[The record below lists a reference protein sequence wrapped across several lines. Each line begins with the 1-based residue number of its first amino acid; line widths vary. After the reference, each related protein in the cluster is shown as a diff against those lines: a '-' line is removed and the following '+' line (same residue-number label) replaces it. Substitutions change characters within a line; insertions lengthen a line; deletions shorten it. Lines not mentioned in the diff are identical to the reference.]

1 MRRIILALGIIAGTV
16 LLSIPTANACG
27 DKSLRIGGGARYKRT
42 TRPATILI
50 YIPSNASAK
59 AVANVPKIR
68 DFLIKWKHKARTVQG
83 LDSFNEALRAG
94 QYDLVLSNLTEAAD
108 LQKEIESSSSKPVV
122 IPLVFKVTKP
132 EMAAARTQYRYMVRN
147 PNDGLDYL
155 EAIEEAMKSRARTL
169 QTKA

>member
-1 MRRIILALGIIAGTV
+1 MRRIILALGVVAVTV
-16 LLSIPTANACG
+16 LLSIPAANACG

-50 YIPSNASAK
+50 YIPSNASAT
-59 AVANVPKIR
+59 AVSNVPKIR
-68 DFLIKWKHKARTVQG
+68 DFLNKYSHKARTVQG
-83 LDSFNEALRAG
+83 LDSLNEALRSG
-94 QYDLVLSNLTEAAD
+94 RYDLVLSNLTQAGS
-108 LQKEIESSSSKPVV
+108 LQKEIESSPSKPVV
-122 IPLVFKVTKP
+122 IPLVFKVTKA
-132 EMAAARTQYRYMVRN
+132 EMAAARKQYRYMVKN